1 MAINKYQTRTIVKVA
16 LFVVAMSIV
25 ALSLLYTDN
34 LAKNLKED
42 ERSKVALWAEAT
54 RLIATL
60 EVEDQTDVTYAL
72 SVIRANNTIPVI
84 VTLEDGTV
92 IAHRNIDS
100 ASAEDKV
107 YIQDEI
113 EDMKE
118 HMTKRK
124 NSSVFFAK

>member
-16 LFVVAMSIV
+16 LFAVAMSIV

-60 EVEDQTDVTYAL
+60 EVEDETDVTYAL

-107 YIQDEI
+107 YIQD
-113 EDMKE
+113 
-118 HMTKRK
+118 R
-124 NSSVFFAK
+124 NRRV